1 MNLTY
6 HIRLFAIMLLV
17 AFIVFLII
25 LWYAFLSEGAVP
37 ERAIKYIPVLKGE
50 HQKLWPESDI
60 KIIAGQIEA
69 ESLWKEKATR
79 QEPSGVISYGLMQVL
94 DITFNEMKSK
104 HPTLLDAEATDML
117 QARWGIR
124 AGILYDKKMYKLT
137 NFAETEKDRYAFM
150 LSWYNGGAGWGQKD
164 RKLAEQNGVDKNIWF
179 CSVERFSKRSPWAF
193 KINREYPV
201 KIFKF
206 AEKYEGVINEP

>member
-1 MNLTY
+1 MSL
-6 HIRLFAIMLLV
+6 RLLAMIILF
-17 AFIVFLII
+17 VFGVLLII

-79 QEPSGVISYGLMQVL
+79 KEPSGVISYGLMQVL

-117 QARWGIR
+117 KAKWGIR
-124 AGILYDKKMYKLT
+124 AGILYDKKMWGLSS
-137 NFAETEKDRYAFM
+137 FAEGIQDRWAFA
-150 LSWYNGGAGWGQKD
+150 LASYNGGFGWIQRD
-164 RKLAEQNGVDKNIWF
+164 RKLAGQNGVDKNIWF

-193 KINREYPV
+193 KINRDYPV
-201 KIFKF
+201 KIFRY
-206 AEKYEGVINEP
+206 AEKYKGAIE